1 MTIKNSGQILPTSKI
16 VIRGYQ
22 FMTVLAIQFLLSCDN
37 SKYEKLLAE
46 NDSLKHEIQSGGKMV
61 TALVKVNTLL
71 DSIDATRHVM
81 RVNQADGLME
91 PTSYTKRMVELKD
104 YIKLTEEKIGELEA
118 TLVETNVNS
127 ESYIIII
134 SALKDEL
141 RIRNEE
147 LGLIE
152 ENSELNNEIMLKG
165 VQLEDVEARLEVKKT
180 ELKLLELQ
188 IKGLVKRMHISEA
201 EGLYAQAGAM
211 EEAARRTKLAPF
223 KRRQTYREALELYE
237 QALAKGKKEAKAKV
251 DELRA
256 KVGPDRD

>member
-1 MTIKNSGQILPTSKI
+1 MILKPYKSLSRVKI
-16 VIRGYQ
+16 AAKGAIA
-22 FMTVLAIQFLLSCDN
+22 FSTLILALSSCDN

-46 NDSLKHEIQSGGKMV
+46 NDSLRQQINSGGRMV
-61 TALVKVNTLL
+61 TALVTVNTLL

-81 RVNQADGLME
+81 RVSQADGLME
-91 PTSYTKRMVELKD
+91 PASYEKRMVELKN
-104 YIKLTEEKIGELEA
+104 YISATEDKIGELEA
-118 TLVETNVNS
+118 TLIETNVNS
-127 ESYIIII
+127 DSYMVII

-165 VQLEDVEARLEVKKT
+165 VQLEDVESRLEVKKT

-188 IKGLVKRMHISEA
+188 IKELVKRMNISEA

-237 QALAKGKKEAKAKV
+237 QSLAKGKKEAKAKIE
-251 DELRA
+251 ELRV
-256 KVGPDRD
+256 KIGPDRD